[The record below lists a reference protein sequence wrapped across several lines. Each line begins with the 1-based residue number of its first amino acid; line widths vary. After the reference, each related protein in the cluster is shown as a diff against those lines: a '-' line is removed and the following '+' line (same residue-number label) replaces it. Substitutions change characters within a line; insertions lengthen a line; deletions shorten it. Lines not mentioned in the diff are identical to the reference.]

1 VALAVTIFGGV
12 LHRSPRRAHMVV
24 HPLELLRVRCTLL
37 VAHTRQPRIIVT
49 ARLASAQGSR
59 SLWAPRFSKAQRY

>member
-1 VALAVTIFGGV
+1 
-12 LHRSPRRAHMVV
+12 
-24 HPLELLRVRCTLL
+24 

>member
-24 HPLELLRVRCTLL
+24 HPLELLRVRCTL

>member
-1 VALAVTIFGGV
+1 
-12 LHRSPRRAHMVV
+12 MVV

-37 VAHTRQPRIIVT
+37 VAPTRQPRIIVT